1 LIKYSLPNVGFFQGG
16 FVANLDLRP
25 LSLGEILDRTF
36 SLHRNHF
43 WLFTG
48 IIAIPNLLVLAFQL
62 VQTAVTAVPAIP
74 SAVPAEEFQARAP
87 GLSGLGIT
95 GLLVGGF
102 IAIIVYLIVYLFAQG
117 GTVFAV
123 SELYLGRTITIGE
136 ALKRMRGQAGNLFGV
151 TLLNGLVIMVA
162 TLFLIIPG
170 VYMACRLVTTVP
182 AALLEDLGPRDS
194 LTRSYSLTKDFAG
207 RAFVIYLL
215 YFFLLSAA
223 AMLLTFPFS
232 IGLMMNM
239 KHPENMR
246 IWMALS
252 HVGGFLAGVLV
263 TPFFM
268 IATCVFYYDL
278 RVRKEAFDLQ
288 LMMNPSG
295 QISPTEPGVAR
306 SFS

>member
-1 LIKYSLPNVGFFQGG
+1 LIKYSLPKVGFPFEGG

-74 SAVPAEEFQARAP
+74 PAVPAEEFHARAT
-87 GLSGLGIT
+87 GLSGVGIT

-162 TLFLIIPG
+162 TLFLRCWRIS
-170 VYMACRLVTTVP
+170 A
-182 AALLEDLGPRDS
+182 
-194 LTRSYSLTKDFAG
+194 
-207 RAFVIYLL
+207 RAI
-215 YFFLLSAA
+215 
-223 AMLLTFPFS
+223 
-232 IGLMMNM
+232 
-239 KHPENMR
+239 R
-246 IWMALS
+246 
-252 HVGGFLAGVLV
+252 
-263 TPFFM
+263 
-268 IATCVFYYDL
+268 
-278 RVRKEAFDLQ
+278 
-288 LMMNPSG
+288 
-295 QISPTEPGVAR
+295 
-306 SFS
+306 